1 MTELLYFAVIP
12 IAVMAVPMIFGMLG
26 KKKAGV
32 ALAAQIQKFG
42 TQQKSIKAFVRECV
56 NAWKTARCRLK
67 SSSVLLGS
75 PIESVIR
82 HGRQGRLRPNHTGRK
97 STD

>member
-42 TQQKSIKAFVRECV
+42 TQQKSIKAFVREMRECMEDGKV
-56 NAWKTARCRLK
+56 STEEFKRL
-67 SSSVLLGS
+67 V
-75 PIESVIR
+75 
-82 HGRQGRLRPNHTGRK
+82 RLADRI
-97 STD
+97 SD